1 MTTYVRY
8 VPENRVLDLSCLSA
22 DDYRLI
28 TGLHGVIRKGDGVL
42 ICLRPGGGEMYIKH
56 REDKYF
62 AAHFPGGAHGD
73 HPVALESPG
82 HRHQKDYWA
91 RAAKANGLQ
100 ASTELPVRSGK
111 LDVAITGGPVAT
123 DIEIQRTEIK
133 VKIVKSRT
141 TRYHKAG
148 YLPVWFNDWGNR
160 PKWLYEVPALG
171 CNRMPWDEI
180 MPEPRTVTATGLT
193 VVEGAKCV
201 AGAFQRCPD
210 GARRPCGRHHPK
222 RSTWLGL
229 TVDDVAEMI
238 PAGEIRPLLGLD
250 KHVYLVSL
258 DSFRRYQDMTGGLG
272 EWLAGTGTPPRTS
285 AGGQSPEPCHNPW
298 HDAAAGSG
306 TVMERLAQDRSTTE
320 GVVLDSPTVLPR
332 PREPSGRGVS
342 GKQMCPACGTAR
354 LTAGRNICQ
363 ACSVV
368 AKLYQSNSAN

>member
-8 VPENRVLDLSCLSA
+8 VPGNRVLDLSSLSA
-22 DDYRLI
+22 EDYRLI
-28 TGLHGVIRKGDGVL
+28 TGLHGGIRNGDGVL
-42 ICLRPGGGEMYIKH
+42 ICMRPGGGEMYIKH
-56 REDKYF
+56 RADKYF

-73 HPVALESPG
+73 HPVALESPA

-91 RAAKANGLQ
+91 RAAEVCGLQ
-100 ASTELPVRSGK
+100 ASTELPVRGGK

-123 DIEIQRTEIK
+123 DIEIQRNEIK

-148 YLPVWFNDWGNR
+148 YLPVWFNDWGSR

-171 CNRMPWDEI
+171 CNRMPWDEV

-201 AGAFQRCPD
+201 AGAFERCPD

-229 TVDDVAEMI
+229 TVDDVAGMI
-238 PAGEIRPLLGLD
+238 PAGQIRPLLARD
-250 KHVYLVSL
+250 RHVYLVSP

-272 EWLAGTGTPPRTS
+272 EWLPGTGTPRTPTR
-285 AGGQSPEPCHNPW
+285 GHSPEPCHNPW
-298 HDAAAGSG
+298 HDIATDPG
-306 TVMERLAQDRSTTE
+306 TVLELVAHDRDTTQ
-320 GVVLDSPTVLPR
+320 GVALEPPTALPR
-332 PREPSGRGVS
+332 PRRPGSPRVS
-342 GKQMCPACGTAR
+342 GNPVCPACGTAR
-354 LTAGRNICQ
+354 LTAGREICQ
-363 ACSVV
+363 SCSVV
-368 AKLYQSNSAN
+368 AKLYQSNPAN